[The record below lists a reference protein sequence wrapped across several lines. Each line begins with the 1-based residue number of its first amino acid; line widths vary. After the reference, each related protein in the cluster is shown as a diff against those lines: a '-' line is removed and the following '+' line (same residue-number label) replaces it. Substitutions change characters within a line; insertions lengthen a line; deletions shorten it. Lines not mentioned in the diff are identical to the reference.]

1 MENSTWFRDKT
12 PARSLC
18 RNCFARTATGL
29 WSAMTRRGTSRYPAR
44 ATSAPKESDA
54 EGSREA
60 KTPAVPS
67 NSRGKKHDKI
77 FTTRPRSGF
86 PPASRPSPRPRAHR
100 TGVAKAGQSRGRNVD
115 LVDLYP
121 SLADLCE
128 LKPPAG
134 LDGEILAPH
143 GRTRHSHSSGAVESS
158 ERPSRRSVFGT
169 PCGTMPTRNCTIT
182 LPIRAR
188 IEPR

>member
-86 PPASRPSPRPRAHR
+86 PPASRPSPRTKRRPRGPLSVARGPVRIEAARRTRWRDPRAAWSNPAFTFIRRGGVLGATVATERFRYAVWDDANAELYDHAADPGENRTSLTIRISSR
-100 TGVAKAGQSRGRNVD
+100 TGIV
-115 LVDLYP
+115 
-121 SLADLCE
+121 
-128 LKPPAG
+128 
-134 LDGEILAPH
+134 
-143 GRTRHSHSSGAVESS
+143 
-158 ERPSRRSVFGT
+158 
-169 PCGTMPTRNCTIT
+169 CGDN
-182 LPIRAR
+182 
-188 IEPR
+188 